1 MDPTA
6 VAATW
11 FIHFSMVTT
20 RTVGMVEATGEKRG
34 VERAPIVTMGVNAVY
49 LVKRHCHRKEEY
61 SLETKRAHAAP
72 LEIQYRRRHM
82 VQWV

>member
-1 MDPTA
+1 
-6 VAATW
+6 
-11 FIHFSMVTT
+11 MVTT

-34 VERAPIVTMGVNAVY
+34 VEGALIVTMGVNAVY
-49 LVKRHCHRKEEY
+49 LVKRHRHRKEGY